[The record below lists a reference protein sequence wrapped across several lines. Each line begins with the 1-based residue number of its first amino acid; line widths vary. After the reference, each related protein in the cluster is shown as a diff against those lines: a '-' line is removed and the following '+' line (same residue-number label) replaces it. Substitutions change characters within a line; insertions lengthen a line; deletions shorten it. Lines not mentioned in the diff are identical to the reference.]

1 MQAVLKAK
9 SRKLWSNVRSIF
21 SSGQNQEGTVLYSI
35 YTYHTQA
42 LKGGIGVSREEDNAL
57 QKIIRIIIRII
68 IITKEN
74 Y

>member
-1 MQAVLKAK
+1 MVQCSIDFQQWTK
-9 SRKLWSNVRSIF
+9 SRRY
-21 SSGQNQEGTVLYSI
+21 GLYSI

-42 LKGGIGVSREEDNAL
+42 LKGGMGVSREEDNAL

-68 IITKEN
+68 IITTEN